1 MAGIG
6 AGGAAPSLIRAS
18 LSRTGK
24 WAGSIAF
31 IGGAVSDILN
41 PLAPFAAYIAL
52 VASVAAVIIAIAIVL
67 RLVLAAKALPAL
79 VFATSAAAVAGGVYA
94 MQKQTNSQNGL
105 IAGLVPAVA
114 SLQQSM
120 GIVSEKVAKIEQTV
134 TQTQKTVEEVKKST
148 DTVAQKTDQIASAQ
162 QQQTQQGAETQ
173 KTVEAVKQTTDTL
186 AAGQQQQQAQAEKLQ
201 AATEQIAASIDTIAK
216 GFAALAA
223 QGGTI
228 AKPKRPDEFYHN
240 ARVYE
245 LSGDMLNARRS
256 YLAFAGFDVDAI
268 DPYTRFATLLRVQDG
283 KAGAREVFGAL
294 ADKGKALSIRLVHI
308 LQFDDAQRLDKLN
321 AFIAAN
327 PDFAPAYFLLA
338 QEFSEDRLGAQT
350 LADKRDEAKAL
361 TKFMSYEKDG
371 GLLGYFVDQTQLA
384 DWLDRGRSRMAALGD
399 VLDPAR
405 FAPTLTPMR
414 SNQGWSMTISLP
426 EPAITISWRLGDT
439 AFTDTPFTETGLLAI
454 NDQRTGKPMPNPSFE
469 LPDSTAATT
478 IGIKY
483 LDIRGRETGPF
494 DIRFDPDAALEQGNK
509 QILDQFW
516 TSWIAFDAG
525 GNHGLVYFSQMLS
538 YRCAIKAVH
547 YSLND
552 AALDKEIKMPPC
564 DKKDPYAIPYDYQP
578 YFKVADSVKSMAVQV
593 TYTDDTKSPVRE
605 YKRQ

>member
-94 MQKQTNSQNGL
+94 MQKETNSQNGL

-120 GIVSEKVAKIEQTV
+120 GIVSEKVAKIEQAV

-148 DTVAQKTDQIASAQ
+148 DMVAQKTDQIASAQ

-223 QGGTI
+223 QGGAI
-228 AKPKRPDEFYHN
+228 AEPKRPDEFYHN

-268 DPYTRFATLLRVQDG
+268 DPYTRFAMLLRVQDG

-338 QEFSEDRLGAQT
+338 QESSEDRLGAQT

-426 EPAITISWRLGDT
+426 EPATAISWRLGDT
-439 AFTDTPFTETGLLAI
+439 AAFTDTGLLAL

-547 YSLND
+547 YSLNG

>member
-1 MAGIG
+1 MADIG
-6 AGGAAPSLIRAS
+6 AGAAPSLIRAS

-52 VASVAAVIIAIAIVL
+52 AASIAAVIIAIAIVL

-94 MQKQTNSQNGL
+94 VQKETNSQNGI
-105 IAGLVPAVA
+105 IASLVPAIA
-114 SLQQSM
+114 QLQQSI
-120 GIVSEKVAKIEQTV
+120 GIVAEKVARIEQTV

-162 QQQTQQGAETQ
+162 QQQAAQGAATQ
-173 KTVEAVKQTTDTL
+173 RTVEAVKQTTETL
-186 AAGQQQQQAQAEKLQ
+186 VGGQQQQVAQAEKLQ
-201 AATEQIAASIDTIAK
+201 ATTEQIAASIDTIAK
-216 GFAALAA
+216 GFATLAA
-223 QGGTI
+223 QGGAI
-228 AKPKRPDEFYHN
+228 AEPKRPDEFYHN

-283 KAGAREVFGAL
+283 KAGAREVFGQL
-294 ADKGKALSIRLVHI
+294 AEKAKAPSIKLVHL
-308 LQFDDAQRLDKLN
+308 LQFDDTQRLDKLN

-327 PDFAPAYFLLA
+327 PDYAPAYFLLA
-338 QEFSEDRLGAQT
+338 QEFSEDRLGSQT
-350 LADKRDEAKAL
+350 LADKRSEAQAL
-361 TKFMSYEKDG
+361 TKFVSYEKDG

-384 DWLDRGRSRMAALGD
+384 DWLDRGRSRLAALGD

-405 FAPTLTPMR
+405 FAPSLTPMR

-426 EPAITISWRLGDT
+426 EPATAISWGLGGT
-439 AFTDTPFTETGLLAI
+439 GPFTDTGLLAL

-469 LPDSTAATT
+469 LPDSTAQTT
-478 IGIKY
+478 IAIKY

-494 DIRFDPDAALEQGNK
+494 DIDFDPDAALQQGNK

-516 TSWIAFDAG
+516 TSWIAFDAS
-525 GNHGLVYFSQMLS
+525 GNHGLVYFTQMLS
-538 YRCAIKAVH
+538 YRCAIKEVH
-547 YSLND
+547 YSLNG
-552 AALDKEIKMPPC
+552 AALDKTLPMPPC
-564 DKKDPYAIPYDYQP
+564 NARDPYAIPDDFQP
-578 YFKVADSVKSMAVQV
+578 YFKVAEGVTSMSVQV
-593 TYTDDTKSPVRE
+593 TYTDGTKSPVRD

>member
-1 MAGIG
+1 MTNIG

-24 WAGSIAF
+24 WAGSVAF
-31 IGGAVSDILN
+31 IGGAASDILN

-52 VASVAAVIIAIAIVL
+52 VAAIAAIIIAIAIVL
-67 RLVLAAKALPAL
+67 RLVLAARALPAL
-79 VFATSAAAVAGGVYA
+79 IFATTAAAVAGGVYGL
-94 MQKQTNSQNGL
+94 QQQTNAQNGV
-105 IAGLVPAVA
+105 IASLVPAIA
-114 SLQQSM
+114 GLQQSM
-120 GIVSEKVAKIEQTV
+120 GIVTEKVARIEQTV
-134 TQTQKTVEEVKKST
+134 TQTQKTVEQVKQTT
-148 DTVAQKTDQIASAQ
+148 DTVEKKADEIANAQ
-162 QQQTQQGAETQ
+162 QQQTQQTAEVQ
-173 KTVEAVKQTTDTL
+173 KTTEEVKKQTETL
-186 AAGQQQQQAQAEKLQ
+186 AAGQAQQQAQTEKLQ
-201 AATEQIAASIDTIAK
+201 ATTTQIAASIDTIAK

-223 QGGTI
+223 QGGAI
-228 AKPKRPDEFYHN
+228 AEPKRPDEFYHN

-294 ADKGKALSIRLVHI
+294 ADKGKALSIKLVHI
-308 LQFDDAQRLDKLN
+308 QQFDDAQRLDKLN

-327 PDFAPAYFLLA
+327 ADFAPAYFLLA

-350 LADKRDEAKAL
+350 LADKRNEAKAL
-361 TKFMSYEKDG
+361 TKFTSYEKDG
-371 GLLGYFVDQTQLA
+371 GLLKYFVDQTQLA
-384 DWLDRGRSRMAALGD
+384 DWLDRSRSRLAALGD

-405 FAPTLTPMR
+405 FVPSLTPMR

-426 EPAITISWRLGDT
+426 EPATAISWRMGDSGP
-439 AFTDTPFTETGLLAI
+439 FTDTGFLAM
-454 NDQRTGKPMPNPSFE
+454 NDQTTGKPMANPSFE
-469 LPDSTAATT
+469 MPDSTVAGIIA
-478 IGIKY
+478 IKY

-494 DIRFDPDAALEQGNK
+494 DIRFDPEAALQQGNK

-516 TSWIAFDAG
+516 TSWIAFDAS
-525 GNHGLVYFSQMLS
+525 GNHGLVYFTQMLS
-538 YRCAIKAVH
+538 YRCAIKQVH
-547 YSLND
+547 YSLNG
-552 AALDKEIKMPPC
+552 AALDKEIKMPRC

-578 YFKVADSVKSMAVQV
+578 YFKVADSVKSMSVQV
-593 TYTDDTKSPVRE
+593 TYTDGTKSPVRE